1 MKLQIIIISLKQ
13 SSSRKYRMLQQLES
27 FDIPYLFLEATDG
40 RDLDNEWIE
49 NNIADDLKEYYYQ
62 KKHFSVN
69 KNALA
74 CADSHRRAQ
83 LIARDF
89 KDGYTLI
96 LEDDVELTKNF
107 DGKIQHIISLMEKHS
122 LNVSFLGYYIFNGS
136 SEKRIDIKSR
146 NFYPNIQLLSY
157 PKNGRISGSFGYLV
171 SSSGASKLVADNI
184 DKIQRTADTFYI
196 NEKGMNDCTVLLY
209 PKLVTT
215 GFFDSDIGY
224 IKKNETF
231 SRKLKN
237 NVFLLSK
244 KSKLIRSVIRI
255 YKERKI

>member
-1 MKLQIIIISLKQ
+1 MQIIIINLKQ
-13 SSSRKYRMLQQLES
+13 SSSRKHRMLKQLGS
-27 FDIPYLFLEATDG
+27 IDIPYCFLEATDG
-40 RDLDNEWIE
+40 RDLDNDWIE
-49 NNIADDLKEYYYQ
+49 NNIADELKEYYYQ

-96 LEDDVELTKNF
+96 LEDDVELTRNF
-107 DGKIQHIISLMEKHS
+107 EGKIQHILSLMQKYS
-122 LNVSFLGYYIFNGS
+122 IDVSFLGYYIFDGLL
-136 SEKRIDIKSR
+136 EKRTDIESR
-146 NFYPNIQLLSY
+146 NFCPKIQLLSY
-157 PKNGRISGSFGYLV
+157 PKNGRISGAFGYLI
-171 SSSGASKLVADNI
+171 SSSGAHKLVEDNI

-196 NEKGMNDCTVLLY
+196 HEKGMSDYTVLLY

-215 GFFDSDIGY
+215 GFVDSDIGY
-224 IKKNETF
+224 IRKNETF

-237 NVFLLSK
+237 NVFSLSK
-244 KSKLIRSVIRI
+244 KSKVIRNAIRI